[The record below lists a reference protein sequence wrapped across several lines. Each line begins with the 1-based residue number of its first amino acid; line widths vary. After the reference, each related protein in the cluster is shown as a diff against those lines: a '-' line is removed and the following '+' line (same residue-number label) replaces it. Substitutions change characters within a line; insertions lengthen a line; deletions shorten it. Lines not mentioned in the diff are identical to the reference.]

1 MTRDSIHERHL
12 WHRRPALGAV
22 AAIAMVLSA
31 ASCRVPPP
39 VLESQTPVP
48 KAFSATGTVAA
59 PAQWW
64 GAFGDA
70 RLNALM
76 ARALG
81 GNLDLL
87 TAWDRLA
94 QAEAL
99 ARRAGADIEPSLTGD
114 ASASR
119 TRMKTRPGGTASAS
133 ELSLGLRASY
143 EVDLWGRVR
152 ATRDAAAL
160 AAQASRQDVDATAL
174 LLSAQVA
181 STWYELLDQLGQL
194 ALLDEQIRTNEKYL
208 EVMNVRFRS
217 AERGRVSAVDILQ
230 QEQLVESI
238 HAEKHLAELQ
248 RQVLEHQLAVLLGE
262 SPDMTVS
269 ADQATLPDL
278 PPQPAT
284 GVPAELIRR
293 RPDVRAAELRLAS
306 ASQEVAAAVADR
318 FPALSLTARTEAWGD
333 RVRGLFDNWLASIA
347 ANLTAPILDGGR
359 LAAEVDRTRAAA
371 AQALHAYGQAALEA
385 FQEVEDALAKEHQ
398 QQVYLA
404 SVERQLDL
412 AAKAAQETQN
422 RYIKGADDYLRLLTA
437 VQSLQRL
444 QRTQLTA
451 KRQLLGYRI
460 DLCRALG
467 GGWELTR
474 PGPAQTR
481 DDDERVEP

>member
-12 WHRRPALGAV
+12 WHRRSARGAM
-22 AAIAMVLSA
+22 AAVAMVLAA
-31 ASCRVPPP
+31 ASCRVPVP
-39 VLESQTPVP
+39 VLESQAPVP
-48 KAFSATGTVAA
+48 KAFSAAGEAAA
-59 PAQWW
+59 PEQWW
-64 GAFGDA
+64 KAFGDP
-70 RLNALM
+70 RLDALM
-76 ARALG
+76 AQALA

-94 QAEAL
+94 QVEAL
-99 ARRAGADIEPSLTGD
+99 ARQAGAARQPGLTGD

-119 TRMKTRPGGTASAS
+119 TRRKIDPGDAASAT
-133 ELSLGLRASY
+133 ELSLGLTAGY

-181 STWYELLDQLGQL
+181 STWYQLLDQLGQL
-194 ALLDEQIRTNEKYL
+194 ALLDDQIRTNEKYL

-217 AERGRVSAVDILQ
+217 AQRGVVSAVDILQ
-230 QEQLVESI
+230 QQQLVES
-238 HAEKHLAELQ
+238 ARADKHLAELQ
-248 RQVLEHQLAVLLGE
+248 RQVLEHQLALLLGQA
-262 SPDMTVS
+262 PDMAVA
-269 ADQATLPDL
+269 ADKATLPDL

-284 GVPAELIRR
+284 GVPAALIRR
-293 RPDVRAAELRLAS
+293 RPDLRAAELRLAS

-333 RVRGLFDNWLASIA
+333 RVRGLFDNWLATLA

-359 LAAEVDRTRAAA
+359 RAAEVDRTRAAA

-412 AAKAAQETQN
+412 AAKASQETQN
-422 RYIKGADDYLRLLTA
+422 RYVKGADDYLRLLTA
-437 VQSLQRL
+437 VRSLQNL

-451 KRQLLGYRI
+451 RRQLIGYRI
-460 DLCRALG
+460 DLYRALG
-467 GGWELTR
+467 GGWPLTR
-474 PGPAQTR
+474 PSAPVPA
-481 DDDERVEP
+481 EE